1 MTKSPM
7 INRIQMTVGRSENR
21 QDFRR
26 IIVSRKSWRVSLL
39 VLVSFVT
46 TANASPL
53 DDQIAAFKQPNATPT
68 EATVTT
74 ILKTGVAE
82 HRSAE
87 AMAVVQPWLNR
98 NLLQTPQAMFHAARA
113 AEFSGQW
120 QTAVGLYQRLFQTQG
135 VDAKSAGIAVD
146 ATYRLLLN
154 SIGDANAAFLF
165 MRKKGNRLRQFGSA
179 KRFDRW
185 FLDQATKR
193 RDLIA
198 MCDRLALIAGDRATE
213 QKRFTRDFEWLCSQ
227 FEQFKKET
235 PDDHAAAMQLA
246 ATNAPAGFKAR
257 LKWVAT
263 VMPYNQK
270 LDELRDANAPAD
282 PKLTDAPL
290 ATAAELLKVDPDRGA
305 FLVAQGWGVEYDHH
319 HSGHCA
325 KRFNIEGERKLAQL
339 LGVLPRMSAGKR
351 GELLAFQIA
360 QNRVKFETVAV
371 RKVVIDHPGM
381 LNSLTAADVPLFDK
395 TITVEEAKAL
405 APQLVRNPHAQAAM
419 VRAWSKPERKYS
431 LVADQLMQSEMWRFN
446 DVKALTHGV
455 WHSGMFERDV
465 EHNVPIDKY
474 ANLDARY
481 QQIEKQIAKE
491 ASSRD
496 RQAALNTIYNDLLSA
511 TPSIPGALPLFD
523 QVFTKAPDA
532 DKTQLLKTLIANL
545 QGEREYLL
553 RRALGKVRFGP
564 NNSGAMRWE
573 ESIYDN
579 HFRYHQRA
587 TREVADDLITHLGE
601 MVKSQMQAG
610 QLTES
615 IFGMWIH
622 AVDRNGPEARTFM
635 AELAQSPAFAKL
647 DYEYRRSAADDHH
660 FGPIAVAAVDG
671 VTSLHYMS
679 RELVSLPADAAPAQV
694 EAALKTVV
702 DRVSK
707 APTPMAVMGL
717 QQVAALPEWS
727 AATRSLVLSL
737 FKENSPIGEY
747 PTRQGYEALVIR
759 IAKEAQESKQ
769 WGPLEPYAD
778 GLWQAAAAKDHPQSR
793 GAIALSFMTQ
803 AALEDDAASIAVTF
817 CRAALN
823 GPVGRKLFLQRDW
836 GIPDIKA
843 RVTAASG
850 KAALAIGVID
860 IPVDELDPT
869 YPVYKSQ
876 AEFALGNVGA
886 AWNLYDKNA
895 GLLESSA
902 DGKLI
907 RKLTPGYCLWL
918 MKRNIEDRD
927 TERAEALVKELMI
940 WSRREAGSFTPQQ
953 EADLKIAYADTAFQ
967 KGNYQ
972 TARAWYRRVADAAEH
987 QQTELQYKSAL
998 RSVMVDRVS
1007 RNFGSAIA
1015 ELDTLMLIRDDNLRK
1030 QVHFARAEVFFDQ
1043 EKYADAYNEVT
1054 AVLKREPNHADGLI
1068 LLGQA
1073 QLEMRKLVDASEIE
1087 LGATR
1092 DQGVIVPG
1100 ETIKI
1105 NLHDPSLNV
1114 AGVGA
1119 DIEVE
1124 IWAESGDRE
1133 RVMLHQLGDDKSK
1146 YRAEVPTML
1155 ASPQP
1160 GDKTL
1165 QVLGRDMIRYG
1176 YSKEFRAKMTDLPPD
1191 SKVVIGVASNARL
1204 DISAGSF
1211 PPRTG
1216 ERRLDLSELGVST
1229 AQQALGTRN
1238 VRPGNPI
1245 YLRVFD
1251 PDQSVTAEVDA
1262 VVVSL
1267 TTSSGDI
1274 ISQLRLTE
1282 TGTHTGE
1289 FEAVVQTGTAQAL
1302 AYASESAPGSDPNM
1316 VISAED
1322 YPGWAGAVGSK
1333 SSERMLGID
1342 LNDNVPLD
1350 KMIVRCSDPTLAPT
1364 HFIVQTSLNGRH
1376 WTTRARF
1383 PEDTAPWDGRPQVT
1397 SFPTYG
1403 RAIRVDP
1410 PKDRS
1415 LPDAWLEAM
1424 EFGSARAAI
1433 PYGATIVP
1441 GLGDMN
1447 LPLASGG
1454 HPGYPT
1460 MIRYRALFYQPAAAI
1475 RTFQLTGLPLADKT
1489 QTLFLIDG
1497 QPADKESDDSLTIA
1511 RELRPGLHEIQI
1523 WRNES
1528 RAELLKRK
1536 PQLLCDVPD
1545 KDDLQ
1550 PCQESMFDPKAFP
1563 AALSQTIVTP
1573 ATIATATDEEP
1584 GGATNFNI
1592 TFGSSTQARIVRL
1605 VIADHQGA
1613 APAIHKITLT
1623 DRNGKQRLP
1632 VETDYQQLR
1641 NNQQLEV
1648 IPGDQISVRYEDTSV
1663 IAKAGSSGRT
1673 TARYEGRLGVA
1684 FNTATISASFLN
1696 YELNSEGERQ
1706 LVLED
1711 IRRFKMDD
1719 AVAIVITDPDM
1730 DVSPDRDQIEFT
1742 ITAVGQA
1749 SSLPS
1754 FKGQPQATASD
1765 SQPGNLRHVIALET
1779 EPHSGIFLGRVFP
1792 VETTPSRDSEIQVA
1806 AGGTL
1811 TATYRDTENLDPG
1824 IPTDRTATI
1833 EHARYTTPSLAVY
1846 NVTTDELPPVEAND
1860 EDEKDKDENGPEI
1873 ILPRRALNYTHMDH
1887 AAIKSKTPQAVIG
1900 TSLRFD
1906 VIAPHLAFAGSST
1919 ITAYVQTDRGR
1930 KAAGGNS
1937 SSSFDVRVPGTLQ
1950 LAGWV
1955 SGPTSRTVGE
1965 KSLLAAGYIPGTP
1978 AKAPTNTPPLSE
1990 GRFSFNVPLILDD
2003 LPSRSYAT
2011 SAADSLPS
2019 SQIPDGLAVRAG
2031 DKIHIGY
2038 AYKDQQG
2045 ESQWHTTTVT
2055 LTSDAFL
2062 AVMNGRYRR
2071 EITQAFVGEKIYIR
2085 LIAPSLDQ
2093 SADRDVTTVNLK
2105 AATGATTAFQLR
2117 ETTAHSGHF
2126 KGSFSLG
2133 YASDPPGDQLPS
2145 VELHGFPVKYGD
2157 QVEVVYS
2164 SISTR
2169 SVAVNK
2175 GADGAV
2181 EPFSKRYGEDGV
2193 AIKTT
2198 FTLAECFFELAKHHR
2213 KMDQESLARR
2223 EMSHAQKLL
2232 AESIASHQDDEL
2244 KAHAE
2249 YLLGNLAQEYADLS
2263 KNKASKQLMY
2273 QDALARFSK
2282 IPLDYPDTEFA
2293 PQAQFKKALVY
2304 EKMDELDIAVEEYV
2318 KLAYKYPDHELIP
2331 SVMSRLGSYFQK
2343 QGLGYKNKAD
2353 TLEKKEDDVD
2363 AAGEAIRFRELATNE
2378 YLNAATVFGKLQSRF
2393 PDDPLAG
2400 LAGLRSAQNYMRAG
2414 DYQTAIEA
2422 FEVVVDNETYDGRD
2436 IRSQAMYWKGLSHE
2450 RITAVSRRSED
2461 FSTAYQTYRRITFDF
2476 PDSTWA
2482 KFARGRLADPAF
2494 ARIIEMEN
2502 EAREQLLDALRKP
2515 R

>member
-1 MTKSPM
+1 ML
-7 INRIQMTVGRSENR
+7 IG
-21 QDFRR
+21 FA
-26 IIVSRKSWRVSLL
+26 
-39 VLVSFVT
+39 T

-53 DDQIAAFKQPNATPT
+53 DNQIAAFKQANATQT
-68 EATVTT
+68 EANVTT

-98 NLLQTPQAMFHAARA
+98 NLLRTQPAMFHAARA
-113 AEFSGQW
+113 AEYSGQW
-120 QTAVGLYQRLFQTQG
+120 QTAVGLYQRLLQ
-135 VDAKSAGIAVD
+135 VKDVNANAAGIAVD

-154 SIGDANAAFLF
+154 SIGDQNAAYLF
-165 MRKKGNRLRQFGSA
+165 MRKEGNRLRSFGTA
-179 KRFDRW
+179 KRYDRW

-198 MCDRLALIAGDRATE
+198 MCDRLVVIVNDRATD
-213 QKRFTRDFEWLCSQ
+213 QARFTEDFEWICSQ
-227 FEQFKKET
+227 YEQFKKET
-235 PDDHAAAMQLA
+235 PDDHAAAMRLGA
-246 ATNAPAGFKAR
+246 ANAPTLFKAR

-282 PKLTDAPL
+282 PKLTDSPL
-290 ATAAELLKVDPDRGA
+290 AAAAELLKVDPDRGA

-319 HSGHCA
+319 HSGNCQ
-325 KRFNIEGERKLAQL
+325 KRFDIEGERKLAQL
-339 LGVLPRMSAGKR
+339 LGVLPRMSADKR
-351 GELLAFQIA
+351 DDLLAFQIA
-360 QNRVKFETVAV
+360 QNRVKFDPAV
-371 RKVVIDHPGM
+371 IRKAVIQFPGM
-381 LNSLTAADVPLFDK
+381 LNGLTVSDVPLFDK

-419 VRAWSKPERKYS
+419 VRAWARPDRNYS
-431 LVADQLMQSEMWRFN
+431 TVTDYMIQSEMWRFN
-446 DVKALTHGV
+446 DVKALTHGL

-465 EHNVPIDKY
+465 EHDVPINKY
-474 ANLDARY
+474 AKLDARY
-481 QQIEKQIAKE
+481 QQREKKIAKE
-491 ASSRD
+491 ASARD
-496 RQAALNTIYNDLLSA
+496 RLAALNTIYKDLLSA
-511 TPSIPGALPLFD
+511 GPSNPGALPLFD
-523 QVFTKAPDA
+523 QVFTNAPDA
-532 DKTQLLKTLIANL
+532 DKTQLIKTLVANL

-553 RRALGKVRFGP
+553 HRALGKVRFGP
-564 NNSGAMRWE
+564 KSSGAMRWE
-573 ESIYDN
+573 ADIYDN

-587 TREVADDLITHLGE
+587 TREVAAELITHLGE

-610 QLTES
+610 ELNES
-615 IFGMWIH
+615 IFGMWLHGINRDDPN
-622 AVDRNGPEARTFM
+622 AKAFM
-635 AELAQSPAFAKL
+635 AELARSPAFAKL
-647 DYEYRRSAADDHH
+647 DYEYRRVAADHHH
-660 FGPIAVAAVDG
+660 FGPLAVTAVDG
-671 VTSLHYMS
+671 ATNPHYVS
-679 RELVSLPADAAPAQV
+679 RELLSLPKDAAPAQV

-702 DRVSK
+702 DRAAK
-707 APTPMAVMGL
+707 APIPVPVFGL
-717 QQVAALPEWS
+717 QPVAALPEWS
-727 AATRSLVLSL
+727 AATRGLVLSL
-737 FKENSPIGEY
+737 FIENAPIGEY

-759 IAKEAQESKQ
+759 IAKDAQESKQ

-803 AALEDDAASIAVTF
+803 AALDDDAASIAVTF
-817 CRAALN
+817 CRTALS

-843 RVTAASG
+843 RVVAASG

-876 AEFALGNVGA
+876 AEFALSNVGA
-886 AWNLYDKNA
+886 AWDLYDKNA
-895 GLLESSA
+895 ELLDGSS
-902 DGKLI
+902 DEPLI

-918 MKRNIEDRD
+918 LERNIEDRD
-927 TERAEALVKELMI
+927 TERAEILVKELMI

-998 RSVMVDRVS
+998 RSVMVDRTS
-1007 RNFGSAIA
+1007 RNFGSAIS
-1015 ELDTLMLIRDDNLRK
+1015 ELDKLMLIRNDDLRK
-1030 QVHFARAEVFFDQ
+1030 RVHFARAEVFFDQ
-1043 EKYADAYNEVT
+1043 EKYADAYDEVT

-1068 LLGQA
+1068 LLGKA
-1073 QLEMRKLVDASEIE
+1073 QLEMRKLVDAAEIE

-1100 ETIKI
+1100 ELIKI
-1105 NLHDPSLNV
+1105 NLNDPSLNV

-1146 YRAEVPTML
+1146 YRAEVPTKL
-1155 ASPQP
+1155 AAPQP

-1165 QVLGRDMIRYG
+1165 QVLGRDKIRYG

-1191 SKVVIGVASNARL
+1191 PEVVIGVASNARL
-1204 DISAGSF
+1204 DISAGAF

-1216 ERRLDLSELGVST
+1216 ERRLDLSELGVSS
-1229 AQQALGTRN
+1229 AQQALGTRS

-1251 PDQSVTAEVDA
+1251 PDQSTTAEVDEI
-1262 VVVSL
+1262 VVSL

-1274 ISQLRLTE
+1274 ISQLRLVE
-1282 TGTHTGE
+1282 TGTHSGE
-1289 FEAVVQTGTAQAL
+1289 FEAIVPTGTAQAL

-1316 VISAED
+1316 VISAEP
-1322 YPGWAGAVGSK
+1322 YPGWSGAVGSK
-1333 SSERMLGID
+1333 ASERMLGID
-1342 LNDNVPLD
+1342 LNDNVPVD
-1350 KMIVRCSDPTLAPT
+1350 KMIVRCTDPTLAPT
-1364 HFIVQTSLNGRH
+1364 HFIVQTSMNGRD
-1376 WTTRARF
+1376 WATRARF
-1383 PEDTAPWDGRPQVT
+1383 PDDPAPWDGRSQIT

-1403 RAIRVDP
+1403 RAIRVEP

-1415 LPDAWLEAM
+1415 LPDAWLKAM

-1433 PYGATIVP
+1433 PYGAFIVP
-1441 GLGDMN
+1441 GLGDLN
-1447 LPLASGG
+1447 LAHASGG

-1489 QTLFLIDG
+1489 QTVFLIDG
-1497 QPADKESDDSLTIA
+1497 QPADEESNDLLTIE

-1536 PQLLCDVPD
+1536 PQLLCDISGE
-1545 KDDLQ
+1545 DDLQ
-1550 PCQESMFDPKAFP
+1550 PSPDSMFDPKTFP
-1563 AALSQTIVTP
+1563 AAVRQTIATP
-1573 ATIATATDEEP
+1573 ATIEAATDEEP

-1592 TFGSSTQARIVRL
+1592 TFGPNTQARIVRL
-1605 VIADHQGA
+1605 VIAGHEGA

-1623 DRNGKQRLP
+1623 DRDGKQRLP
-1632 VETDYQQLR
+1632 VETDYRQLR

-1648 IPGDQISVRYEDTSV
+1648 IPGDQISVRYEDTRI

-1684 FNTATISASFLN
+1684 YNTATISASFLN

-1730 DVSPDRDQIEFT
+1730 DTSPERDTIEFT
-1742 ITAVGQA
+1742 VAAVGQA
-1749 SSLPS
+1749 AGLPGAAAAEAGSSS
-1754 FKGQPQATASD
+1754 NGK
-1765 SQPGNLRHVIALET
+1765 NVIALET
-1779 EPHSGIFLGRVFP
+1779 QPHSGIFLGRIFP
-1792 VETTPSRDSEIQVA
+1792 IEGEPSRDSEIQVA
-1806 AGGTL
+1806 EGGTL
-1811 TATYRDTENLDPG
+1811 IATYLDQENLDPG
-1824 IPTDRTATI
+1824 IPTDRTVTI
-1833 EHARYTTPSLAVY
+1833 EHARYTKPSLAVY
-1846 NVTTDELPPVEAND
+1846 NVTTEQLPPPESD
-1860 EDEKDKDENGPEI
+1860 ENEQPDDDENGPEI
-1873 ILPRRALNYTHMDH
+1873 ILPRRSLNYAHMDH
-1887 AAIKSKTPQAVIG
+1887 AAIKSQTPQSLIG
-1900 TSLRFD
+1900 AELRFD

-1930 KAAGGNS
+1930 KAAGELSGS
-1937 SSSFDVRVPGTLQ
+1937 PFDVRVPGTLK
-1950 LAGWV
+1950 LNG
-1955 SGPTSRTVGE
+1955 RL
-1965 KSLLAAGYIPGTP
+1965 SLRESASFRGAKDDHEASGYIPGTP
-1978 AKAPTNTPPLSE
+1978 AKAPSNAPPLDQ
-1990 GRFSFNVPLILDD
+1990 GRFSFSVPLILGE
-2003 LPSRSYAT
+2003 LPSRSFAT

-2031 DKIHIGY
+2031 DKVYIGY
-2038 AYKDQQG
+2038 AYKDEQG
-2045 ESQWHTTTVT
+2045 KPQWHTTTVT

-2062 AVMNGRYRR
+2062 DVMNGRYRR
-2071 EITQAFVGEKIYIR
+2071 EISKAFVGEKLYVR
-2085 LIAPSLDQ
+2085 LIAPGLDQ
-2093 SADRDVTTVNLK
+2093 GPDRDATTVDLK
-2105 AATGATTAFQLR
+2105 AASGGTTAFQLR
-2117 ETTAHSGHF
+2117 ETAAHSGHF
-2126 KGSFSLG
+2126 KGSFALG
-2133 YASDPPGDQLPS
+2133 YASKPTSKKLPS
-2145 VELHGFPVKYGD
+2145 VALHGFPVKYGD
-2157 QVEVVYS
+2157 QVTV
-2164 SISTR
+2164 
-2169 SVAVNK
+2169 SVSGKALAAGGAGPGASALPLTVSVNK

-2193 AIKTT
+2193 AIRTT

-2232 AESIASHQDDEL
+2232 AEAIASHQDDEL

-2263 KNKASKQLMY
+2263 KNEASKQLMY

-2304 EKMDELDIAVEEYV
+2304 EKMGELDIAVEEYV

-2343 QGLGYKNKAD
+2343 LGLTYKNEAEA
-2353 TLEKKEDDVD
+2353 LEKKENDVE
-2363 AAGEAIRFRELATNE
+2363 AAGEAIRFRELATKE
-2378 YLNAATVFGKLQSRF
+2378 CLNAATVFSKLQSRF
-2393 PDDPLAG
+2393 PDDKLAG

-2414 DYQTAIEA
+2414 DYKTAVEA
-2422 FEVVVDNETYDGRD
+2422 FKIVIDNESYDGRD
-2436 IRSQAMYWKGLSHE
+2436 IRAQALYWNGLSHE
-2450 RITAVSRRSED
+2450 RMAAQSSRGD
-2461 FSTAYQTYRRITFDF
+2461 DLQTAYEIYRRTTFDF
-2476 PDSTWA
+2476 PDSVWA
-2482 KFARGRLADPAF
+2482 KYSRGRLADPAF
-2494 ARIIEMEN
+2494 ARIIKMEE
-2502 EAREQLLDALRKP
+2502 EARERLLEGLKKQR
-2515 R
+2515 